1 MLKPT
6 NINLLRH
13 LFFGWFLYF
22 HLSVTKSKCSC
33 RLLPTWDSEWP
44 QCVSVK
50 EHTHTLTLCSSLVL
64 RAHSIYKRHN
74 SRPLWNY
81 VAYFG
86 VSMKGQLALS
96 ACLPVCS
103 IYAAVVDCRA
113 RNSTFS
119 RFISWGFLFQ
129 WAVILWFQESVR
141 NWAVFWSIL
150 FFFFQRP
157 VNYYYFL
164 SMRLLASALF
174 PFPPSSSSFFPISL
188 WQMSV
193 VRGHVFV
200 IRWAL
205 PQHSALFP
213 VSNLQGEQT
222 AVQSALK
229 TAVSLRLSL
238 QMPQLK

>member
-1 MLKPT
+1 MESLEIIVSFCIYSHVFMLKPT

-50 EHTHTLTLCSSLVL
+50 EHTLTLCSSLVL
-64 RAHSIYKRHN
+64 HAHSIYKRHN

-150 FFFFQRP
+150 IFF
-157 VNYYYFL
+157 
-164 SMRLLASALF
+164 ST
-174 PFPPSSSSFFPISL
+174 SS
-188 WQMSV
+188 
-193 VRGHVFV
+193 
-200 IRWAL
+200 
-205 PQHSALFP
+205 
-213 VSNLQGEQT
+213 
-222 AVQSALK
+222 
-229 TAVSLRLSL
+229 
-238 QMPQLK
+238 

>member
-64 RAHSIYKRHN
+64 HAHSIYKRHN

-141 NWAVFWSIL
+141 KWAVFWSIL
-150 FFFFQRP
+150 IFFFNVQ
-157 VNYYYFL
+157 L
-164 SMRLLASALF
+164 IIII
-174 PFPPSSSSFFPISL
+174 FFPWGSL
-188 WQMSV
+188 LLPCFLFLLPAPLS
-193 VRGHVFV
+193 FPSPCD
-200 IRWAL
+200 RWVWSEVMCL
-205 PQHSALFP
+205 
-213 VSNLQGEQT
+213 
-222 AVQSALK
+222 
-229 TAVSLRLSL
+229 
-238 QMPQLK
+238 